1 MAATRSLSRPSIQSA
16 METNDCNAA
25 TATTMEEQSG
35 ASTCEPDGGSVRHP
49 FFARA
54 FGGIVPNEGT
64 QRGAHPSRREA
75 LKKGLVVD
83 GLIWTV
89 PVVNAVSITSAHAAQ
104 PSTPGPRVTPSRGE
118 ASTGGRGSTDRAPS
132 AVAIAQESPPTGGP
146 AGTAESAV
154 GAVLAQTG
162 GMANHATAVA
172 VGTGLIAT
180 GAAAVAAARRQQ
192 GSTTHLGDS

>member
-1 MAATRSLSRPSIQSA
+1 MAATRSLSRPPIQSA
-16 METNDCNAA
+16 METNDCNAG

-35 ASTCEPDGGSVRHP
+35 GSMFEPDGGSVRRP

-54 FGGIVPNEGT
+54 SGGIVPNEGA

-75 LKKGLVVD
+75 LKKGLVVG

-89 PVVNAVSITSAHAAQ
+89 PVVNVVSITSAHAAQ
-104 PSTPGPRVTPSRGE
+104 PSSPGSG
-118 ASTGGRGSTDRAPS
+118 STGGRGEPATGGRDSTDRAS
-132 AVAIAQESPPTGGP
+132 GGAVAQASSSTDEP
-146 AGTAESAV
+146 ANAVESAV

-162 GMANHATAVA
+162 GIANHAAAVA

-180 GAAAVAAARRQQ
+180 GAAAVAGARRQQ
-192 GSTTHLGDS
+192 GSTTHTGDS